1 MKYVL
6 FIIGMYFGIRVI
18 IVPQLWFIGLLFII
32 LAVVALFIPK
42 IEQEDKK
49 ASRGKRSL

>member
-18 IVPQLWFIGLLFII
+18 IVPQLWFVGLLFII
-32 LAVVALFIPK
+32 LAVVALFIPN

>member
-1 MKYVL
+1 MKWIL
-6 FIIGMYFGIRVI
+6 FVIGMYFGIRVI

-42 IEQEDKK
+42 IEQDDKR